1 MRGPARLA
9 LTVALAALSLT
20 GCSAL
25 DGSNATYR
33 PPFVPVE
40 FAIDTTGEITVSAGR
55 TVVTPWGT
63 FGVKAE
69 LSPDIGKDGET
80 VVIIRREVAG
90 EPRQDVFTLA
100 QQGGSACLD
109 GTFVLGAGKENTIE
123 LYALG
128 GSTVRIVD
136 AASGPAGCQG
146 SGGGP
151 DDTVA
156 GVGGWVAQLASI
168 RDSAGPEE
176 VERTRQELSD
186 SIGRPVSVVRSADYG
201 SLRAGWWMFYYPGR
215 FADGRAALAFCAAQG
230 RTADSECVGRWLSR
244 DPADRR
250 YICHVPAATAPS
262 VCRR

>member
-1 MRGPARLA
+1 MRGLTRLG

-20 GCSAL
+20 GCSVFS
-25 DGSNATYR
+25 GSATYR

-40 FAIDTTGEITVSAGR
+40 FEIDTTGKITVSAGR
-55 TVVTPWGT
+55 NVVTPWGT
-63 FGVKAE
+63 FGAKAE
-69 LSPDIGKDGET
+69 LSPEIGGDDET
-80 VVIIRREVAG
+80 VVILKRELDG
-90 EPRQDVFTLA
+90 RTQQDVFTLA

-109 GTFVLGAGKENTIE
+109 GTFVLGTGKEHTIE
-123 LYALG
+123 LFALG

-136 AASGPAGCQG
+136 SGSVPDGCRG

-151 DDTVA
+151 DATVA
-156 GVGGWVAQLASI
+156 GVDGWVAQLASI
-168 RDSAGPEE
+168 RDTYGPEE

-250 YICHVPAATAPS
+250 YICHVPGVTVPS